1 MVCCIRG
8 GACPGAST
16 APMYEFAEIG
26 SAVRTRRTDMGLTQA
41 HVADM
46 SGLLPATVELLESGS
61 IGELNWAHA
70 VRLLSVLG
78 LSVRVSNPRSTR
90 RQREKGTPALEVAAR
105 SASTSYREVLSAEDL
120 RIALLTATYP
130 KNFAPHV
137 RTFLDEAFVSQIAD
151 VVEQLHQETNV
162 DRVELWDNMRSMAR
176 ARGTVRE
183 IWL

>member
-8 GACPGAST
+8 GARPGSAT
-16 APMYEFAEIG
+16 VPIYEFSAIG

-41 HVADM
+41 RVAELGCL
-46 SGLLPATVELLESGS
+46 SLATVELLESGS

-70 VRLLSVLG
+70 VRLLSVVG

-90 RQREKGTPALEVAAR
+90 RQREEGIPALEVAAR
-105 SASTSYREVLSAEDL
+105 SASTSYRELLSPDDL
-120 RIALLTATYP
+120 RVALLTTTYP

-137 RTFLDEAFVSQIAD
+137 LTFLDEAHVSQIAD
-151 VVEQLHQETNV
+151 VVEKLHHETGIN
-162 DRVELWDNMRSMAR
+162 RVEAWQRMREMAR
-176 ARGTVRE
+176 AARTVRD